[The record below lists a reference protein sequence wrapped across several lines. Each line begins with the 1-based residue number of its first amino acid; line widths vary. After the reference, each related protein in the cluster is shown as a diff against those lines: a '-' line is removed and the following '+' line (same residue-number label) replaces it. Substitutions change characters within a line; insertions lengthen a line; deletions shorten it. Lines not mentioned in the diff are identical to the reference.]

1 MRDSFVSPNYSI
13 DRLLMDLYKGRME
26 DFREIMEGQFKGK
39 QKITSLLSSIT
50 SNTNDAA
57 NKALKGEFSE
67 VVDRL
72 AEKQNITAMKFR
84 RKVTRPLATLLKL
97 REGQRTL
104 VGTIR
109 QLVDSPSDE
118 LVQALG
124 TFAFERKTIS
134 QEIPDANTTKT
145 KLIQAIASTD
155 AGSKKPT
162 SEEEFETSPQVLYL
176 KYSASYTTGGKQKE
190 KVELKD
196 KKGKSRE
203 VERTAVTK
211 TVDFIEIKS
220 AESNV
225 RSAIE
230 SLQSFQKNK
239 DKIAGIELDWPFL
252 YEAIAGRK
260 EMVLEVEQEYEVNE
274 VTPTIAKEY
283 LLFLNSQT
291 NVSSLYP
298 ELEDGTLDMSI
309 VKKGKTINPYLLEV
323 LETDS
328 VDIINDS
335 LDRIARDMYMSDA
348 TFGESV
354 SGSSSKREK
363 KEDNKQYFYEDLFEV
378 IAGASV
384 EDNELL
390 DKYDLDEDEKKVLV
404 DIVKERDTKGE
415 IKIAYQDY
423 ISPKPELNI
432 IEQRQGSP
440 MNIYSVEEIS
450 KYDVSSVFDF
460 ILKEP
465 SVQTILQRKG
475 IKNPYVLTR
484 TSRVMSE
491 GGKDFS
497 QGKKPKQGRQ
507 RKYTETQGKQRE
519 SITSTGMSKLS
530 TNAKVIY
537 GMALNSEIGYSDV
550 DYFAIR
556 NDPKRVFQS
565 YYNLAYLFN
574 PNIEQESN
582 SLEEK
587 LNQEETGI
595 KVARKAIR
603 EFLKTLQDNLSSIGE
618 SLKEAVESKLDD
630 VVERK
635 EHYENETKIG
645 ILQQLR
651 KEGFIGYKS
660 HEIEEA

>member
-72 AEKQNITAMKFR
+72 AEKQNITSMKFR
-84 RKVTRPLATLLKL
+84 RKVTKPLATLLKL

-230 SLQSFQKNK
+230 SLQSFQKDK
-239 DKIAGIELDWPFL
+239 DKIAGVELDWPFL

-260 EMVLEVEQEYEVNE
+260 EMILEVEQEYEVNE

-363 KEDNKQYFYEDLFEV
+363 KEDDKQYYYEDLFEV
-378 IAGASV
+378 IAGASI
-384 EDNELL
+384 EENELL
-390 DKYDLDEDEKKVLV
+390 DKYDLDDDEKKILI

-415 IKIAYQDY
+415 IKTAYQDY
-423 ISPKPELNI
+423 LSPKPELNI

-484 TSRVMSE
+484 ASRVMSE

-497 QGKKPKQGRQ
+497 QGKKPESGRQ
-507 RKYTETQGKQRE
+507 RNYTETQGKQRE
-519 SITSTGMSKLS
+519 SITSTEMSKLS

-537 GMALNSEIGYSDV
+537 SMALNGEIGYSDV

-574 PNIEQESN
+574 PNIEQDSN

-587 LNQEETGI
+587 LNQEETGL

-645 ILQQLR
+645 MLQQLR
-651 KEGFIGYKS
+651 KEAFIGYKS

>member
-1 MRDSFVSPNYSI
+1 MLDSFVSPNYSI

-26 DFREIMEGQFKGK
+26 DFREIMEGKFIGK
-39 QKITSLLSSIT
+39 MKITSLLSSIT

-57 NKALKGEFSE
+57 NKALKVEFSE

-84 RKVTRPLATLLKL
+84 RKVTKPLATLLKL

-124 TFAFERKTIS
+124 AFAFERKTIS
-134 QEIPDANTTKT
+134 QEVPDANTTKT

-162 SEEEFETSPQVLYL
+162 SEEEFATSPQVLYL
-176 KYSASYTTGGKQKE
+176 KYSASYTTGGNKKE
-190 KVELKD
+190 KVQLKD

-203 VERTAVTK
+203 VKRTAVTK

-252 YEAIAGRK
+252 YEAIVGKK
-260 EMVLEVEQEYEVNE
+260 EMILEVEQEYEVND
-274 VTPTIAKEY
+274 VTATTAKEY

-291 NVSSLYP
+291 NVSALYP

-328 VDIINDS
+328 ADIINDN

-354 SGSSSKREK
+354 SGSSREK
-363 KEDNKQYFYEDLFEV
+363 KEDNKQYYYEDLFEV
-378 IAGASV
+378 IAGASI
-384 EDNELL
+384 EDDELL
-390 DKYDLDEDEKKVLV
+390 DKYGLDDDEKKAL
-404 DIVKERDTKGE
+404 INILKERDTKGE
-415 IKIAYQDY
+415 IKTAYQDY

-450 KYDVSSVFDF
+450 KYDVSSAFDF

-484 TSRVMSE
+484 ASRVMSE

-497 QGKKPKQGRQ
+497 QGKKPKSGTQ
-507 RKYTETQGKQRE
+507 RNYTETQSTKRE
-519 SITSTGMSKLS
+519 SITGAEMSKLS

-537 GMALNSEIGYSDV
+537 GMSLKGEIGYSDV

-574 PNIEQESN
+574 PSIEQASS

-587 LNQEETGI
+587 LNQEGTGY
-595 KVARKAIR
+595 KVARKEIR
-603 EFLKTLQDNLSSIGE
+603 EFLKTLQNNLSSIKEG
-618 SLKEAVESKLDD
+618 LKEAVESKLND

-645 ILQQLR
+645 ILQKLR
-651 KEGFIGYKS
+651 SEAFIGYKS